1 MKSDNAHIRKEYD
14 RLRRLV
20 VRVLREIEALRSA
33 DDQARHTLSLDR
45 LKLEIEEKL
54 DKIGNGLDT
63 LIREDLIDVQM
74 ATSMMNDISY
84 TREICWD
91 LVDAGS
97 VLFSE
102 MGLEDKA
109 AMRSIA
115 LDEHEI
121 IEMMNQGEE
130 GTTR

>member
-1 MKSDNAHIRKEYD
+1 MWDKTRGSTAASAAAARAGIKAS
-14 RLRRLV
+14 
-20 VRVLREIEALRSA
+20 VLYRNS
-33 DDQARHTLSLDR
+33 
-45 LKLEIEEKL
+45 
-54 DKIGNGLDT
+54 G
-63 LIREDLIDVQM
+63 
-74 ATSMMNDISY
+74 
-84 TREICWD
+84 WD

>member
-1 MKSDNAHIRKEYD
+1 
-14 RLRRLV
+14 
-20 VRVLREIEALRSA
+20 
-33 DDQARHTLSLDR
+33 
-45 LKLEIEEKL
+45 
-54 DKIGNGLDT
+54 
-63 LIREDLIDVQM
+63 M

-109 AMRSIA
+109 AMRSLA

-121 IEMMNQGEE
+121 VEMMKQGEKE
-130 GTTR
+130 AVR